1 MKLPTCTARRSH
13 AKLVFVLVGIVVSS
27 GVGSSNAARAR
38 AVQNPAEEVA
48 PGSDAAALV
57 NPVPYTSDA
66 VARGRKHYLRLC
78 QTCHGYDGR
87 ALENIDYEAADLT
100 NPEVWRFGVT
110 DGDLFRNTKEGA
122 GQDMPPF
129 GARLEDREIWDVVHY
144 LRSIGPEKLR
154 AKAAADDEASPASE
168 PPRR

>member
-1 MKLPTCTARRSH
+1 MELPTCTARRTH
-13 AKLVFVLVGIVVSS
+13 AKLVVVFACW
-27 GVGSSNAARAR
+27 VGSSGFAGSKAASARAAQDPADE
-38 AVQNPAEEVA
+38 AVPAA
-48 PGSDAAALV
+48 DAASLR
-57 NPVPYTSDA
+57 NPVPYTDDA

-78 QTCHGYDGR
+78 QTCHGFDGR

-100 NPEVWRFGVT
+100 NPEVWRFGTT

-129 GARLEDREIWDVVHY
+129 GARLEDREIWELVHY

-154 AKAAADDEASPASE
+154 PKPAANDEASPTSE